1 MIFFFRNIARALMLT
16 FLFSVSTAFAS
27 TWPSQ
32 PIKMVVPFTAG
43 GSTDAMA
50 RLIANRLSPV
60 LGQPVIIEN
69 RPGAGGVIGANAVIR
84 SEPDGHTILVAI
96 SSMMALLPTY
106 MKEPPYD
113 PLTAFTPITQI
124 TTMPLVLLVNAD
136 SPINSVSELIA
147 QSKKGMLNYASVG
160 PGSMHHLTSELLIL
174 ATGAK
179 LNHIPYKGAAPAI
192 TDLIGGHVDMFML
205 DYTSAAGHV
214 SGKRVKALAVTGNKR
229 HPMLPDVPTM
239 LELDIPVEAE
249 AWTAVF
255 APAGTPKPVVDRL
268 NHEIEK
274 IVTSPDFSAELLK
287 MGGTTAGGTS
297 EKLANIVQT
306 DLRKWTE
313 IIDNANIERQ

>member
-1 MIFFFRNIARALMLT
+1 MIFFLRNITRIFMLT
-16 FLFSVSTAFAS
+16 FLFSAGPAFAS

-32 PIKMVVPFTAG
+32 PVKLVVPFTAG

-50 RLIANRLSPV
+50 RLIANRLSPA

-69 RPGAGGVIGANAVIR
+69 RPGAGGVIGANTVIR
-84 SEPDGHTILVAI
+84 SEPDGHTLLVAI

-124 TTMPLVLLVNAD
+124 TTMPMVLLVNAD
-136 SPINSVSELIA
+136 SPIDSVSDLIA
-147 QSKKGMLNYASVG
+147 QSKKETLNYASVG
-160 PGSMHHLTSELLIL
+160 PGSMHHLTSELLVL
-174 ATGAK
+174 ATGAQ

-192 TDLIGGHVDMFML
+192 TDLIGGHVDVFPL

-214 SGKRVKALAVTGNKR
+214 SANKIKALAVTGKER

-255 APAGTPKPVVDRL
+255 APAGTPKHVVERL
-268 NHEIEK
+268 NLEIDK
-274 IVTSPDFSAELLK
+274 IVTSPDFTAELLK
-287 MGGTTAGGTS
+287 MGGTTVGGSS
-297 EKLANIVQT
+297 ENLAHVVQS
-306 DLRKWTE
+306 DLQKWAE